1 MNYGRR
7 GALRAGVPGTAI
19 TTASFDVMVPTA
31 TAG

>member
-1 MNYGRR
+1 VLF
-7 GALRAGVPGTAI
+7 AQVVPGTAI